1 MKTFIATSLIASIA
15 TLGVARAEESPAAL
29 PIEQTAPEQTTAQTE
44 PVLEQNISEQV
55 SALPLEEEQA
65 EQPQSTLP
73 QTDEKPYAHVGKAS
87 NDAVAAARSKQWQ
100 NILIAA
106 GAVAIAVTALI
117 LVHNNAGH

>member
-1 MKTFIATSLIASIA
+1 MKNFIASSLIASIA
-15 TLGVARAEESPAAL
+15 TLGVARAEESPATL
-29 PIEQTAPEQTTAQTE
+29 PTEQVATEQTTAQAA
-44 PVLEQNISEQV
+44 PAAEQNVSEQV
-55 SALPLEEEQA
+55 TTLPLEEEQA
-65 EQPQSTLP
+65 TQPQSTLP